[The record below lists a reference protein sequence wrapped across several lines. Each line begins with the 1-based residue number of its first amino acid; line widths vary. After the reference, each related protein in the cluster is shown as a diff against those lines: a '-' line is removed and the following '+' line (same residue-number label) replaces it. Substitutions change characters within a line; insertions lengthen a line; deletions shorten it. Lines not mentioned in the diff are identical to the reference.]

1 MSRSDFYDPAT
12 YRAHISFPD
21 STLTREHFVLTAAV
35 IVGVLL
41 VAGIVDARPI
51 WTYLVAAIFAVGVLM
66 LLSIYLVRD
75 PNAPPAIPIDA
86 DIDGIRAETHRGEDY
101 VAWRQTK
108 MIVEIASP
116 TREAAYLFIRRKHGP
131 MARIRLPESCN
142 GMALALVLTAISTVH
157 AIPYHRH
164 DSREAKAIHRRF
176 RYY

>member
-1 MSRSDFYDPAT
+1 MSRSDLYDPAT

-41 VAGIVDARPI
+41 VAGIVDSRPI
-51 WTYLVAAIFAVGVLM
+51 WTYLVAAIIAVGVLM

-75 PNAPPAIPIDA
+75 PNTPPTIPIDA
-86 DIDGIRAETHRGEDY
+86 DIDGIRAETQRGEDY
-101 VAWRQTK
+101 IAWRQAR

-116 TREAAYLFIRRKHGP
+116 SRETGYLFIRRKHGP
-131 MARIRLPESCN
+131 MARIRLPDSHN
-142 GMALALVLTAISTVH
+142 GTALGLVLTAICTVH

-164 DSREAKAIHRRF
+164 DSREARAIHKRF

>member
-1 MSRSDFYDPAT
+1 MSRSDFYDPAS
-12 YRAHISFPD
+12 YRAHIGFPD
-21 STLTREHFVLTAAV
+21 SSLTREHFVLTAMV

-41 VAGIVDARPI
+41 VAGIIDPRLI
-51 WTYLVAAIFAVGVLM
+51 WAYLVAAIVAVSILM

-75 PNAPPAIPIDA
+75 PNAPPNIPIDA

-101 VAWRQTK
+101 IAWRQTR

-116 TREAAYLFIRRKHGP
+116 SRETAYLFIRRKHGP
-131 MARIRLPESCN
+131 MARIRLPDSHN
-142 GMALALVLTAISTVH
+142 GTALAHVLTAISTVH
-157 AIPYHRH
+157 AIPYLRR